1 LSPDKVLYLDQVSN
15 FYSTTTGQQVFG
27 LRNVVSLEKDIG
39 VIFLQSL
46 DQMISYRIVTDIKT
60 FIRDY
65 GSMIGAGGVKRNPVK
80 NTTKVDG
87 LKNTLKQ
94 FEKSIPDFYTATENQ
109 YKGYQILIESMKPVY
124 AKLIGPLLN
133 IGQIQLIRRVV
144 LSHMNFVA
152 KMESPHFYACLSNLN
167 QATFNSMEFLK
178 TKAKDV
184 KEDII
189 DEVDEDYDSD
199 DSRYEEKKHRDD
211 VRKKHGDQ
219 NFVLNDDDNTKGE
232 RILRNLLKDLSTVL
246 ETSGFL
252 EPINKVYVLTQDL
265 DHMALGMLVITLIA
279 SQNLHYDLNVNSI
292 VRKSKHASIDGPCF
306 VMGLITIFKQFHNSH
321 FKKYLVYMSHYIKS
335 SIDVA
340 KDKGSIKKSGQYPP
354 DVTICFGILEE
365 ILRFGKYDRE
375 VIKQVMGVNF
385 LFDNF
390 KNVAYNAKTA
400 K

>member
-1 LSPDKVLYLDQVSN
+1 
-15 FYSTTTGQQVFG
+15 
-27 LRNVVSLEKDIG
+27 
-39 VIFLQSL
+39 
-46 DQMISYRIVTDIKT
+46 MISYKIVTDIKS

-65 GSMIGAGGVKRNPVK
+65 GSMIGAGGVKQNQVK
-80 NTTKVDG
+80 NTTRVEG
-87 LKNTLKQ
+87 LKNTLRQ

-109 YKGYQILIESMKPVY
+109 YKGYQMLIESMKPVY
-124 AKLIGPLLN
+124 TKLIGTLLS
-133 IGQIQLIRRVV
+133 IGQIQLIRRIV
-144 LSHMNFVA
+144 LSHLNFVA
-152 KMESPHFYACLSNLN
+152 KMETPHFYSCLSNLN

-184 KEDII
+184 KDNVIE
-189 DEVDEDYDSD
+189 EVNEEYDSD
-199 DSRYEEKKHRDD
+199 DSRYEEKKQKEEDK
-211 VRKKHGDQ
+211 KKHGDQ
-219 NFVLNDDDNTKGE
+219 NFILNDDDNTKGE
-232 RILRNLLKDLSTVL
+232 RILRNLLKDIGTVL

-292 VRKSKHASIDGPCF
+292 VRKSKSATIDGPCF

-340 KDKGSIKKSGQYPP
+340 KDKGSIKKQGQYPP

-390 KNVAYNAKTA
+390 KNVAYNPKTA